1 MSADDNPAL
10 RLAGTWAWLD
20 ARPLR
25 IVFASPT
32 RIDVLV
38 PNDAPTEGSEHLAIA
53 STVESAQ
60 ARVTVT
66 MLPATPGIY
75 RAVAS
80 AQQVT
85 MIASGLGGDA
95 SPRAEV
101 EGTELV
107 RTATFQIKP
116 GVVELQFA
124 RPAGIAAGYRT
135 LRLTA
140 NGQVAS
146 FEVHWP

>member
-1 MSADDNPAL
+1 MSADENPAL

-38 PNDAPTEGSEHLAIA
+38 PNDAPAEGSEYLAIA

-66 MLPATPGIY
+66 RLPATPGIY

-80 AQQVT
+80 AQHLTV
-85 MIASGLGGDA
+85 IASGLGGDA
-95 SPRAEV
+95 LPKAEV
-101 EGTELV
+101 EGTDLV
-107 RTATFQIKP
+107 RTAMFQIKP
-116 GVVELQFA
+116 GVLELQFA

-140 NGQVAS
+140 NGQVTS